1 MDRHWTYSLMVEAIR
16 YSLFTITCGSAKER
30 TTADERQHL
39 AYKVEGVCLACRSP
53 VQVLART
60 QGIRHRKANVARWHL
75 NRREHRREPL
85 RTEQD

>member
-1 MDRHWTYSLMVEAIR
+1 MD
-16 YSLFTITCGSAKER
+16 LFTLTCGSAKEG

-60 QGIRHRKANVARWHL
+60 QGIRHREADATIWHL
-75 NRREHRREPL
+75 NRREYRRKPL
-85 RTEQD
+85 CAE